1 VGGVAAGG
9 TDGVH
14 DVDIRAAHAPHIHH
28 SHGQIL
34 LVHLQVYSILHHTLN
49 ILQGAGE
56 HHAGVRLQDGQ
67 VDEMIGLQQ
76 AAGQLDMMEVGAVA
90 ADSHID
96 QVLVGLNIVELHA
109 LLAGHI
115 GYARDLIAFHGIA
128 ADGGSLGNNNALGIG
143 FLDFAD
149 DCADDLGIG
158 ADRSIGGGSVAGV
171 GLEHY
176 SGAGLD
182 HVCYAAHQVKD
193 LGDAVLNT
201 GLFGQSNQ
209 RFLVRHTQFSLQF
222 LVISISIN
230 GLCKADA
237 KCNEPLF
244 AKLQGDLGR
253 VVAEIGQY
261 TIACC
266 SAETNLE

>member
-1 VGGVAAGG
+1 MLACAFRMG
-9 TDGVH
+9 
-14 DVDIRAAHAPHIHH
+14 R
-28 SHGQIL
+28 
-34 LVHLQVYSILHHTLN
+34 
-49 ILQGAGE
+49 
-56 HHAGVRLQDGQ
+56 

-158 ADRSIGGGSVAGV
+158 ADRSIGGEAWPAL
-171 GLEHY
+171 GL
-176 SGAGLD
+176 SITVVPGLIMF
-182 HVCYAAHQVKD
+182 VTPPIRSK
-193 LGDAVLNT
+193 T
-201 GLFGQSNQ
+201 
-209 RFLVRHTQFSLQF
+209 LVTLS
-222 LVISISIN
+222 
-230 GLCKADA
+230 
-237 KCNEPLF
+237 
-244 AKLQGDLGR
+244 
-253 VVAEIGQY
+253 
-261 TIACC
+261 
-266 SAETNLE
+266 